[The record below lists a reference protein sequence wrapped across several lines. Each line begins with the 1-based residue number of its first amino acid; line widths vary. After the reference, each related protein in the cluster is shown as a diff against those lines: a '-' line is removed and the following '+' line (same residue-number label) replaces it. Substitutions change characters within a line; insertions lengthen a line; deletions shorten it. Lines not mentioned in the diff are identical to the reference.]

1 MSKKGATSP
10 FVYQEIGYAR
20 KAKKLIIPLVE
31 PGISSSQLAMLEGLE
46 YIPFDFEDP
55 RQGRAQL
62 NQELK
67 KLLDQQIAKSRQ
79 REALVAGLL
88 VVALLVIAA
97 DSNGTLAAP
106 SA

>member
-10 FVYQEIGYAR
+10 FVHQEIGYAR

-31 PGISSSQLAMLEGLE
+31 PGISSSQLAMLQGLE

-62 NQELK
+62 NQE
-67 KLLDQQIAKSRQ
+67 KLLDQQIAKARQ
-79 REALVAGLL
+79 REAPVRNSLMLHE
-88 VVALLVIAA
+88 
-97 DSNGTLAAP
+97 
-106 SA
+106 